1 MLEAL
6 RDDRHVKDTWSVSP
20 SNTSLGPDY
29 FIGAIWVAEYFFPT
43 RVVYFYIK
51 PQCGVSSLGT
61 DFQNSSI
68 WNLPKFTNSVK
79 AVANE
84 MTSLF
89 GAPRKKAEIRNNEG
103 ARFGA
108 PCFFPFF
115 PFTVF
120 HASPQ
125 LPARLEVAKYG
136 SLSGT
141 LIDCFFFSC
150 FQILAALRAFLD
162 VSINY
167 YNISRMEAE
176 LIYNKY
182 VWGSGTMAFKDI
194 TRFQSCPGVVTSYM
208 LGQITFVKARRLM
221 EESLG
226 PKFSLPEFHYQVLRQ
241 GEIPLEYLLNYIR
254 DLSDRWPLR
263 AHAKGNIIES
273 TRIYGEACHIYA
285 RFNSRRSPHKNSQ
298 VGN

>member
-1 MLEAL
+1 M
-6 RDDRHVKDTWSVSP
+6 S
-20 SNTSLGPDY
+20 
-29 FIGAIWVAEYFFPT
+29 
-43 RVVYFYIK
+43 
-51 PQCGVSSLGT
+51 
-61 DFQNSSI
+61 
-68 WNLPKFTNSVK
+68 
-79 AVANE
+79 
-84 MTSLF
+84 SLF
-89 GAPRKKAEIRNNEG
+89 GARAPRKKTEIRNNEG
-103 ARFGA
+103 ARFRA
-108 PCFFPFF
+108 PRIFPFF

-125 LPARLEVAKYG
+125 LPARLEEAKYF
-136 SLSGT
+136 
-141 LIDCFFFSC
+141 DCFFFSC

-208 LGQITFVKARRLM
+208 IGQITFVKARRLM

-226 PKFSLPEFHYQVLRQ
+226 AQFFLPEFHYQVLRQ

-254 DLSDRWPLR
+254 DLSDR
-263 AHAKGNIIES
+263 
-273 TRIYGEACHIYA
+273 
-285 RFNSRRSPHKNSQ
+285 
-298 VGN
+298 

>member
-1 MLEAL
+1 MKWLASSGRRARKRRSEITRELGLERPAF
-6 RDDRHVKDTWSVSP
+6 SP
-20 SNTSLGPDY
+20 FSRS
-29 FIGAIWVAEYFFPT
+29 
-43 RVVYFYIK
+43 
-51 PQCGVSSLGT
+51 
-61 DFQNSSI
+61 
-68 WNLPKFTNSVK
+68 
-79 AVANE
+79 
-84 MTSLF
+84 
-89 GAPRKKAEIRNNEG
+89 
-103 ARFGA
+103 
-108 PCFFPFF
+108 PFF
-115 PFTVF
+115 TLHPNYL
-120 HASPQ
+120 HAWKKPNT
-125 LPARLEVAKYG
+125 ARCRA
-136 SLSGT
+136 T